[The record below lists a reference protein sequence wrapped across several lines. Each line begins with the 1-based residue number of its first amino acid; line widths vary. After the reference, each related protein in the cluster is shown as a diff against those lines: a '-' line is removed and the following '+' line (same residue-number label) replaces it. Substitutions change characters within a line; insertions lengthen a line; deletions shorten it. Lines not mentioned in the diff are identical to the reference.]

1 MSYISYQQ
9 FKDNG
14 GKADESTFNYLVVDA
29 ESKVDLFTQ
38 NRLPKL
44 TKLPNEIIP
53 LMTRMINIMK
63 SSDIESD
70 SNVTSYS
77 NGIESFGYGSSNGLS
92 REQILD
98 KRLFQLTCQFL
109 GKYNLTY
116 RGKLDGKYIQ

>member
-1 MSYISYQQ
+1 MSYITFQEY
-9 FKDNG
+9 KDNG
-14 GKADESTFNYLVVDA
+14 GKADESIFNYLVVDA

-53 LMTRMINIMK
+53 LMVRMINIME

-109 GKYNLTY
+109 GKYDLTY
-116 RGKLDGKYIQ
+116 RGKN